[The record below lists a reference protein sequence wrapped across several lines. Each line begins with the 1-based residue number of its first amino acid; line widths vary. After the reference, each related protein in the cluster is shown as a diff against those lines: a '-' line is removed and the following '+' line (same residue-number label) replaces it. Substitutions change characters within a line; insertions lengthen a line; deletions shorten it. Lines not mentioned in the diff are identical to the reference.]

1 MPCRFFGSI
10 TIAFICC
17 RAWDC
22 LPTQESYLQNKT
34 PIIGVW
40 RRAIDYGKHSLS
52 VYHNLYIW
60 LSSSLCLE
68 EVIEMITVLS
78 DCYYCCTSPMCL
90 CREPRDAFKF
100 IKYFASALCTGGG
113 TSYSRT
119 LPLAYPYSTRCSDS
133 FIMVHP
139 PSHFL
144 DPPLDPASN
153 RSTTAPDQVEVYA
166 RQILSLG
173 SLYMEFKDSIREGN
187 GLRVLRCYRYLL
199 PIFKSAGRK
208 NNLQVKL

>member
-100 IKYFASALCTGGG
+100 IKYFCF
-113 TSYSRT
+113 RT
-119 LPLAYPYSTRCSDS
+119 LHGRGHILLP
-133 FIMVHP
+133 HP
-139 PSHFL
+139 PPRVSLQHALFRFFHHGA
-144 DPPLDPASN
+144 PPLSF
-153 RSTTAPDQVEVYA
+153 SGSAPGSCVKQVNH
-166 RQILSLG
+166 G
-173 SLYMEFKDSIREGN
+173 SRPS
-187 GLRVLRCYRYLL
+187 
-199 PIFKSAGRK
+199 
-208 NNLQVKL
+208 